1 MEQYISKSAL
11 VAEIDKRRE
20 SNAKEKFFGRL
31 VEDNYFLDFLNTL
44 KVKEVNL
51 EHLEQEVKNFCYE
64 YDDRKEKWYNMTPH
78 DKNIMVN
85 PTWANFA
92 MSIAKHFFEL
102 GLSANNPITATDR
115 GTAEE
120 IIINLK
126 RVEKDYRIDL
136 TKEKK
141 WVRNKIQKGE

>member
-1 MEQYISKSAL
+1 MAKYIPLDAL
-11 VAEIDKRRE
+11 LAEIDKRRE

-44 KVKEVNL
+44 EVKEVNL
-51 EHLEQEVKNFCYE
+51 E
-64 YDDRKEKWYNMTPH
+64 KEAEMFVQTKEFSECDGSPVLC
-78 DKNIMVN
+78 I
-85 PTWANFA
+85 AN
-92 MSIAKHFFEL
+92 HFFSL

-126 RVEKDYRIDL
+126 RVEKDYRIAL
-136 TKEKK
+136 TKEKE
-141 WVRNKIQKGE
+141 WVRNQVKKGE